1 MATRT
6 DMETIE
12 VGDLFPLTT
21 PNNREQIC
29 LRVFFMISIPFVN
42 RELKLTERLVIPSV
56 GIEMTRRRP
65 SAVVRFSNIRSI
77 HGNPATSFSWQIF
90 PTTYQSKRCQ
100 FTATNI
106 NTESQ
111 IL

>member
-1 MATRT
+1 
-6 DMETIE
+6 METIE

-56 GIEMTRRRP
+56 VIEITRRLP
-65 SAVVRFSNIRSI
+65 NAFVRIAIIRSM
-77 HGNPATSFSWQIF
+77 HGDPATSFSWQIF
-90 PTTYQSKRCQ
+90 PTNLSKQ
-100 FTATNI
+100 AMLVH
-106 NTESQ
+106 SY
-111 IL
+111 